1 MRFTD
6 YSTRV
11 GGYAVVIQDS
21 AVLLSWLNGEKKP
34 ERAGWTLP
42 GGGVDFDEQV
52 EDAVVREVWEE
63 TGYEVELTGF
73 LRSHSYTWDDEPDGR
88 PAKFV
93 RLFFTARVVGGTL
106 GTVEVG
112 GSTDRAAWIPLDQ
125 VASLKRLPAVDLAL
139 EAHAAAAA
147 RESQDQ

>member
-11 GGYAVVIQDS
+11 GGYAVIVRDHE
-21 AVLLSWLNGEKKP
+21 VLLTWLNGEKKP

-42 GGGVDFDEQV
+42 GGGIDFDEQV
-52 EDAVVREVWEE
+52 EDGVVREVLEE

-93 RLFFTARVVGGTL
+93 RLFFIARVRGGQLGTL
-106 GTVEVG
+106 EVG
-112 GSTDRAAWIPLDQ
+112 GSTDRAAWVPLDR
-125 VASLKRLPAVDLAL
+125 LPDLTRLPAVDLAL
-139 EAHAAAAA
+139 AAWREQAHG
-147 RESQDQ
+147 R